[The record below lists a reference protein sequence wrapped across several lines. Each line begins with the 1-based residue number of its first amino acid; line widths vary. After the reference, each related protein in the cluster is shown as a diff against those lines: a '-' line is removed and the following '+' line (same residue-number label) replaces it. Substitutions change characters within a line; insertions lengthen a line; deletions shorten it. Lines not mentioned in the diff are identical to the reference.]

1 MRVFLCGV
9 DSGLGFAIAQRLL
22 AEGHSVSA
30 VTRFDV
36 RSWKSSGVK
45 AILGEIADPA
55 AQRALT
61 KADAVID
68 AELPRRSRQALPL
81 VLNLPHYE
89 NPSSSASS
97 FAAATGAR
105 RFGQTINRN

>member
-45 AILGEIADPA
+45 AILGEIDDPA
-55 AQRALT
+55 AQYHNPRSAPAALV
-61 KADAVID
+61 KKSRFCAIAGSDR
-68 AELPRRSRQALPL
+68 RRSGR
-81 VLNLPHYE
+81 
-89 NPSSSASS
+89 ASVVEIQELAGIIDGRVTGGRR
-97 FAAATGAR
+97 AAE
-105 RFGQTINRN
+105 IE